1 METQKPLS
9 GKTLSIIGAG
19 ISGASLAVLARRLGA
34 SVFVTERK
42 KLSDSVKKTFEEKG
56 ISWEEGG
63 NTQRALCADEMIVS
77 SGVPPTAEILVEA
90 ENRKI
95 PVVGELDFVNPYL
108 KAKKLVG
115 ITGSNGKTTT
125 TSLVGHLLRSLEA
138 EVAIAG
144 NIGNPL
150 ADFAL
155 QPYEFL
161 VMELSSFQLYWT
173 HSLSVDVSITTNLA
187 PDHLDWHGSYQE
199 YINAKRKLITLQP
212 PMSFAIFQVSDLSS
226 LFPASPFPIPLS
238 WHREGLTPEGGLFLD
253 ETKKRV
259 YLFQQGEEIEL
270 FSFDEVPLLGK
281 HNLENAA
288 MAFAAVAL
296 LGLDI
301 DRARKALPLFEA
313 PPHRCQKVGWIE
325 DVFFVDDSKGTNVA
339 AACTALSS
347 LEGKKVVIL
356 GGKGKGEDYTS
367 LARTVSKEAVGAVLI
382 GEEKFKILEALLQE
396 DFYPVALARNME
408 QAVWIAFRMAKAG
421 ETVLLSPACTSW
433 DMYSNYCE
441 RGDHFQ
447 RIVKSMK
454 GFTPSGA

>member
-1 METQKPLS
+1 MESQQPLL
-9 GKTLSIIGAG
+9 GKALSIIGAG
-19 ISGASLAVLARRLGA
+19 ISGTSLAMLARRLGA
-34 SVFVTERK
+34 SVFVTERH
-42 KLSDSVKKTFEEKG
+42 KLSDSVKKTFEGKG

-63 NTQRALCADEMIVS
+63 NTQRALCADEIVVS
-77 SGVPPTAEILVEA
+77 SGVPPTAEIIVEA
-90 ENRKI
+90 ESRKI

-108 KAKKLVG
+108 KAEKKVG

-125 TSLVGHLLRSLEA
+125 TSLVGHLLRSLEVK
-138 EVAIAG
+138 VAIAG
-144 NIGNPL
+144 NIGNPV

-161 VMELSSFQLYWT
+161 VMELSSFQLHWT
-173 HSLSVDVSITTNLA
+173 HNLSVDVSITTNLA
-187 PDHLDWHGSYQE
+187 PDHLDWHGSYEE
-199 YINAKRKLITLQP
+199 YVKAKRKLVALQP
-212 PMSFAIFQVSDLSS
+212 SMSFAIFQASDVSS
-226 LFPASPFPIPLS
+226 LFPASPLPIPLS
-238 WHREGLTPEGGLFLD
+238 WHREELTPEGGLFLD
-253 ETKKRV
+253 ETRKRV
-259 YLFQQGEEIEL
+259 YLFEHGEEIEL

-301 DRARKALPLFEA
+301 GRARKALPLFKA

-325 DVFFVDDSKGTNVA
+325 NILFVDDSKGTNVA
-339 AACTALSS
+339 AACAALSS
-347 LEGKKVVIL
+347 LDGKKVVIL
-356 GGKGKGEDYTS
+356 GGKGKGEDYAS
-367 LARTVSKEAVGAVLI
+367 LARTVSKEAVGVVLI
-382 GEEKFKILEALLQE
+382 GEEKVKILEALIRE
-396 DFYPVALARNME
+396 DFYPVALARDME
-408 QAVWIAFRMAKAG
+408 QAVWIAFRMARAG

-454 GFTPSGA
+454 GFTPSGM